1 MLERPPS
8 SQSKTFGSR
17 HRERIHFPL
26 ASKEG
31 PIPETSAVECS
42 GLDAPERPGA
52 YGAREVDKCKEP
64 TPWLRVLSIPPQSLL
79 ATTVSTIKFMVT
91 IKPCLP
97 RPPSKPS

>member
-17 HRERIHFPL
+17 NRERIHFPL

-31 PIPETSAVECS
+31 PIPETSAVDCS

-64 TPWLRVLSIPPQSLL
+64 TPWFRVLAITPQSLL
-79 ATTVSTIKFMVT
+79 PTTASTIKFIGT
-91 IKPCLP
+91 IKSRFPRTPC
-97 RPPSKPS
+97 KP